1 MDFPMPFKGTPAP
14 GGARVGAGRKPLPAT
29 VLKAKLGDY
38 AEDALKAFKF
48 CSELMNDPLAEK
60 NVRLAAAK
68 EVMDRLWGKPAQQV
82 KHTGEDGG
90 PLKIE
95 IVNYANPS

>member
-1 MDFPMPFKGTPAP
+1 MPGKKGVPFYP

-29 VLKAKLGDY
+29 VLKEKLGDY

-48 CSELMNDPLAEK
+48 CSELMNDTTAEK

-68 EVMDRLWGKPAQQV
+68 EVMDRLWGKPMQQV
-82 KHTGEDGG
+82 QHAGADGG
-90 PLKIE
+90 QLIIKM
-95 IVNYANPS
+95 VKYAE